1 MNPMQQMAAYAAN
14 GSFALQRC
22 TVCHTT
28 QYPPRELCAACL
40 SDALQWQVSDVEVGE
55 LLGSTVLH
63 HSHEASFRERLPLR
77 VGLVR
82 LDAGPTIVCFLA
94 DECRAGIR
102 VRVTASNDAAG
113 RAVLTATAIS
123 LSATGTAASFQP
135 ITRETS

>member
-1 MNPMQQMAAYAAN
+1 MSPMQQMAAYAAT

-22 TVCHTT
+22 SACAAT

-40 SDALQWQVSDVEVGE
+40 SDALEWQISDAEGGE

-63 HSHEASFRERLPLR
+63 HSHEVSFREQLPVR

-94 DECRAGIR
+94 DGCRAGIR
-102 VRVTASNDAAG
+102 VRVSASHDAAG
-113 RAVLTATAIS
+113 RAVLAATAD
-123 LSATGTAASFQP
+123 
-135 ITRETS
+135 